1 MRKLFFIFFAILL
14 FTQNSFAGT
23 GTADIYKI
31 TIRQIAMCET
41 GSTLS
46 NCLNPVVI
54 FTGNSADIDIICIS
68 DTSHMKETQSDLKV
82 ATVN

>member
-1 MRKLFFIFFAILL
+1 MGLKLFFIFLAILL

-23 GTADIYKI
+23 GRADVYKI

-46 NCLNPVVI
+46 NCLNPVII
-54 FTGNSADIDIICIS
+54 FTGNSADSLEFNIKSEEKKKMRINC
-68 DTSHMKETQSDLKV
+68 
-82 ATVN
+82 NN